1 MSQVKFEKNILYI
14 FLGGKSLLFLVLGVE
29 NISLYDV
36 EGRIKENQDK
46 LLLAINTAIK
56 EPYIQCYNLLY
67 VYIYLLSYSV

>member
-1 MSQVKFEKNILYI
+1 MSQVKFEKNIYI

-56 EPYIQCYNLLY
+56 EPYIQYYNLLY